1 MITALTLAPIAAA
14 VLIMALPEARA
25 RMVALG
31 GALVS
36 LALTVCM
43 LTRFDL
49 AEKGIQFKEKFS
61 YTNPSLDEMRG
72 RLTRNIES
80 NLQVY
85 ITLRQQYELAKIEEA
100 RDHLLVTILDEAEA
114 SVLKKKPQRKIIV
127 IGGIITGVLLSTIW
141 AFFSSVIS
149 LTKKNKHVF

>member
-1 MITALTLAPIAAA
+1 
-14 VLIMALPEARA
+14 
-25 RMVALG
+25 
-31 GALVS
+31 
-36 LALTVCM
+36 
-43 LTRFDL
+43 
-49 AEKGIQFKEKFS
+49 
-61 YTNPSLDEMRG
+61 MRG

-127 IGGIITGVLLSTIW
+127 IGGIITGFLLSTIW